1 MATIITANRLFK
13 PVVTAEFDSWDQPC
27 DFLDFAERHKIGG
40 SGSVWERFDLE
51 ALWVAS
57 LPHRSYVGCDVSHWG
72 GSNQEIVQCFYGS
85 YLIEPKNIVG
95 FTRAQMN
102 GEPGLLTTSSNH
114 ASVMYAL
121 DRNGLK
127 VSIRFRWNNGL
138 RRWLWEVSDFDKD
151 CGHLQGTRIIFP
163 GTMAI
168 IAS

>member
-13 PVVTAEFDSWDQPC
+13 PVVTAEFGSWDQPC

-72 GSNQEIVQCFYGS
+72 GSNQDITACFS
-85 YLIEPKNIVG
+85 EPYLIAPKNIVVFIRG
-95 FTRAQMN
+95 QLK

-121 DRNGLK
+121 DRNGLPVC
-127 VSIRFRWNNGL
+127 VSFRWNSGL
-138 RRWLWEVSDFDKD
+138 QRWRLDVSNFEQD
-151 CGHLQGTRIIFP
+151 CGWLQGTRIIFP